1 MKMIKARL
9 LEASTWGGIS
19 ALLLAN
25 TVLLGDEYRQI
36 LGILALITGSIA
48 VLLKDPASS
57 Q

>member
-25 TVLLGDEYRQI
+25 TILLGEEYKQI
-36 LGILALITGSIA
+36 LGTLALLAGAIA
-48 VLLKDPASS
+48 VVLKDPNSKS
-57 Q
+57 